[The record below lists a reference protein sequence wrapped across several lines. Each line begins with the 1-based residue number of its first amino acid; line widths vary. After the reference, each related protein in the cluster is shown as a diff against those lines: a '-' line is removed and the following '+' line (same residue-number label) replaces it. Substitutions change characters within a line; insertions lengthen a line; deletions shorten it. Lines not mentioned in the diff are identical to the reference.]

1 MAGITTALSTSFK
14 QQILQKGHDF
24 TNSTGD
30 TFKLALIKHGPTGTY
45 DATSTNY
52 SNITGNTDEASG
64 TGYSAG
70 GMALTNVTPT
80 TSGTTAYTS
89 FSTPVQWT
97 TATIDADGMMIYN
110 TSNSNKSVGVWDF
123 GGEQKSTAGTF
134 TINMPTAN
142 SSTAII
148 RVA

>member
-1 MAGITTALSTSFK
+1 MAGITTALATSFK

-24 TNSTGD
+24 TASTGD
-30 TFKLALIKHGPTGTY
+30 AFKLALIKHTPTGTY

-52 SNITGNTDEASG
+52 SNITGNSDEASG

-70 GMALTNVTPT
+70 GTALTNVSPT
-80 TSGTTAYTS
+80 TSGTTAYTT

-110 TSNSNKSVGVWDF
+110 TINSNKAVGVWDF
-123 GGEQKSTAGTF
+123 G
-134 TINMPTAN
+134 
-142 SSTAII
+142 
-148 RVA
+148 